1 MATTALT
8 PTVLTVNASAAEPTG
23 TATVAGAGNG
33 LVIANAS
40 PEQTIFR
47 VVGTNAGNA
56 IVKAGGYIGADP
68 GAISAG
74 QGDLTVAIGS
84 GSVVEIGPF
93 ESARFQ
99 QKDGSLILESS
110 AVLTVQAFKVN
121 RH

>member
-8 PTVLTVNASAAEPTG
+8 PTVLTVNGSATEASATNS
-23 TATVAGAGNG
+23 VAGTGNG
-33 LVIANAS
+33 LRIANAS

-47 VVGTNAGNA
+47 IVGTNAGNA
-56 IVKAGGYIGADP
+56 IVKSNAVANP

-74 QGDLTVAIGS
+74 QGDLTVAIGAS
-84 GSVVEIGPF
+84 GVFEVGPF

-99 QKDGSLILESS
+99 QADGSLILETS
-110 AVLTVQAFKVN
+110 AIMAVQAFKVN

>member
-8 PTVLTVNASAAEPTG
+8 PTVLTVNSSIAEPAG
-23 TATVAGAGNG
+23 TATVAGSGNG
-33 LVIANAS
+33 LRIANAT

-56 IVKAGGYIGADP
+56 IVKAGASPDP

-74 QGDLTVAIGS
+74 QGDLTVAVGS
-84 GSVVEIGPF
+84 GNVVEIGPF

-99 QKDGSLILESS
+99 QADGSLILESS
-110 AVLTVQAFKVN
+110 AILTVQAFKVN

>member
-8 PTVLTVNASAAEPTG
+8 PTVLTVNGSATEAAASTS
-23 TATVAGAGNG
+23 VAGAGNG
-33 LVIANAS
+33 FKISNAS

-47 VVGTNAGNA
+47 IVGTNAGNA
-56 IVKAGGYIGADP
+56 IVKAGAAPDP

-74 QGDLTVAIGS
+74 QGDLTVAIGAS
-84 GSVVEIGPF
+84 GVFEVGPF

-99 QKDGSLILESS
+99 QADGSLILETS
-110 AVLTVQAFKVN
+110 AVMAVQAFKVN